1 MEHNA
6 GKRVV
11 VIGAGIVGAS
21 LAYHLAGKGAKVI
34 LVEAEG
40 IACGV
45 TASSFA
51 WINTSHGGPD
61 PVAPLRSAAIQ
72 EYHRLQTE
80 LPDLNI
86 RWSGSLSYGANLDK
100 ALQASG
106 NPPSAS
112 VVSHPRILA
121 LEPNLKHPPE
131 HALHAAEEGALDAVQ
146 ATHALIAG
154 ACKHGAK
161 VITHT
166 RVLGFS
172 IQNAKVTG
180 VETATGIIDADIVVL
195 AAGTGI
201 PKLAEKLEISLPIEA
216 SAAIFIRYKTQPDLV
231 NTIISSPQ
239 MEVRQ
244 GPDGTLL
251 AAEDYLGEAHENQPA
266 EIALRTARAIQDELH
281 GMTSI
286 EPELACVGLRPMPVD
301 GIPIIGY
308 LPDIGAVYVCAMHPG
323 VTLAAIVGRL
333 ASEEI
338 VDDKASPA
346 LDSCRPE
353 RFKESA
359 ARDDRPHAHAG
370 QLSDAGDGH

>member
-1 MEHNA
+1 MENNA

-21 LAYHLAGKGAKVI
+21 LAYHLAGKGAKVT

-40 IACGV
+40 IASGV

-61 PVAPLRSAAIQ
+61 VIAPLRGAAIQ

-86 RWSGSLSYGANLDK
+86 QWTGSLSYSANLDEM
-100 ALQASG
+100 LQAPG
-106 NPPSAS
+106 NTPSAS
-112 VVSHPRILA
+112 LVSRPRILA

-161 VITHT
+161 VFTHT

-172 IQNAKVTG
+172 IQNARVTG
-180 VETATGIIDADIVVL
+180 VETSTGIIEADVVVL

-201 PKLAEKLEISLPIEA
+201 PKLAEKLNMFLPIEA
-216 SAAIFIRYKTQPDLV
+216 SAAIFIRYKTQPDLLKS
-231 NTIISSPQ
+231 IISSPQ

-244 GPDGTLL
+244 SPDGALL
-251 AAEDYLGEAHENQPA
+251 AAEDYLGDALQNQPL

-338 VDDKASPA
+338 VDDKVSPA
-346 LDSCRPE
+346 LESCRPE
-353 RFKESA
+353 RFSKSRIKAAAQGACATFTGA
-359 ARDDRPHAHAG
+359 ARR
-370 QLSDAGDGH
+370 